1 MLILPI
7 STSQVTGTAGM
18 SHHTCPQKDS
28 FCKYGIIYKKTVSF
42 RNTLGKSERAK
53 CTLFFSIAPEL
64 FTGSLH
70 EGEGRA
76 VMGKCSGFAI
86 AQKFL
91 PLYSSFGYL
100 ARGNLKSENIA
111 PPLPSR

>member
-1 MLILPI
+1 
-7 STSQVTGTAGM
+7 M